1 MSDERTQRLP
11 TLEKEPRTSTGSGG
25 GDLEQATSAA
35 GYGPGGGSGGGSG
48 EGGRAGRF
56 WSVRRLPAGIVALL
70 VVAAAGLL
78 LYDLVVVRTGGSAM
92 AWRRRFAHEL
102 ASTPVNDPKVL
113 AAACVVSLLG
123 VWLIALAL
131 SPGRRGLLPMR
142 REFAGVRAGL
152 ERTAAALVLRD
163 RAMQVSGVQS
173 VRVAV
178 GRRKVRAR
186 AQAHFRDLHD
196 VRGDL
201 DSALGDGIRQ
211 LGLARQPG
219 LSVHVQRPKKR

>member
-1 MSDERTQRLP
+1 VSYERTQRLP
-11 TLEKEPRTSTGSGG
+11 TLEKEPEPHTAREAGAE
-25 GDLEQATSAA
+25 DLEQTTSAA
-35 GYGPGGGSGGGSG
+35 GYDPGGSPQRAGH
-48 EGGRAGRF
+48 AGRF

-70 VVAAAGLL
+70 ALAAAGLL
-78 LYDLVVVRTGGSAM
+78 LYDLVSVRAGRSAM
-92 AWRRRFAHEL
+92 SWRRGL
-102 ASTPVNDPKVL
+102 ADEMAATPVDDPKVL
-113 AAACVVSLLG
+113 AAACVVALLG
-123 VWLIALAL
+123 VWLLALAL
-131 SPGRRGLLPMR
+131 TPGRRGLLPMR
-142 REFAGVRAGL
+142 ESAGVRAGL

-186 AQAHFRDLHD
+186 ARAHFRDLHD

-201 DSALGDGIRQ
+201 DSALGAGIRQ

-219 LSVHVQRPKKR
+219 LSVHVERPKKR

>member
-1 MSDERTQRLP
+1 VSDERTQRLP
-11 TLEKEPRTSTGSGG
+11 TLEKEPQEATGAGG
-25 GDLEQATSAA
+25 GGMEQSTSAA
-35 GYGPGGGSGGGSG
+35 GYDPGSGS
-48 EGGRAGRF
+48 EQAGRAGRF
-56 WSVRRLPAGIVALL
+56 WSPRRLPAGIVSLL
-70 VVAAAGLL
+70 AFAAAGLL
-78 LYDLVVVRTGGSAM
+78 LYDLVSVRAGRSAM
-92 AWRRRFAHEL
+92 AWRHTL
-102 ASTPVNDPKVL
+102 ADEMAATHVDDPKVL
-113 AAACVVSLLG
+113 ASACVVTLLG
-123 VWLIALAL
+123 AWLIALAVT
-131 SPGRRGLLPMR
+131 PGRRGLLPMR
-142 REFAGVRAGL
+142 REVAGVRAGL

-163 RAMQVSGVQS
+163 RAMRVSGVQS

-219 LSVHVQRPKKR
+219 LSVHVQRPRKR